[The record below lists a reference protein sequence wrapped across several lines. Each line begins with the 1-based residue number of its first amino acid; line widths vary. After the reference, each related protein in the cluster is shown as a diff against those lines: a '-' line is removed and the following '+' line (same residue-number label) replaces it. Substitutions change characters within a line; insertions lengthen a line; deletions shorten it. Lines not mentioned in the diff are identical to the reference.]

1 MVLLEGRKE
10 DLYNKYKG
18 QIESERKLNSLFQ
31 PLSIYDMLIDEPFIQ
46 QTNYKYLEPLIQQ
59 YYFYNDIYPRQGK
72 ELEELE
78 PNQVGT
84 SIRDVSD
91 KRQFV
96 AEIVPKV
103 QFFDTNKDKYPKKDL
118 KEYIG
123 DWFERDFVD
132 FTDDLIKKSSVK
144 QEEKKARKEVEKI
157 YDSDTVL
164 IVKPKTHTA
173 SCYYGAG
180 TKWCTTTRN
189 NSSYFESHTKNANLY
204 YIIVKK
210 KNVSDRFYKIAINIK
225 PVQKLIDSE
234 WYDVQDNKFSF
245 SEKDLFLTIIPQKAV
260 DSIYNDLKQLKDSWF
275 TTELI
280 PQINEAKL
288 MQGSKV
294 ISLSNGKNLIIS
306 FRFDFFQTT
315 NELGDLDEN
324 NNPFQRFECSYILS
338 QFNQATQYLVG
349 PEVDSTFYESG
360 VAYGIVRQSD
370 DNEHYEVMI
379 TEFESNDEYGN
390 DFFNIDNPILTFK
403 YDKGFY
409 SSMIDYQTVVL
420 SRLIKTS
427 NFYEKLEKYQEGNN
441 IGQKYTMAGY
451 TFTKGGKLTKALFNY
466 IESLPEGGIGNKL
479 DFLKRTGQITVTPK
493 GVFSK
498 TGKEISLQGYLSSF
512 FSAAKLA
519 GIIKKPEGKNGFIK
533 GSNFNKYKEKIS

>member
-180 TKWCTTTRN
+180 TKWCTTMKGNT
-189 NSSYFESHTKNANLY
+189 SYFDNHTKNANLY

-225 PVQKLIDSE
+225 PGQKLIDSE

-427 NFYEKLEKYQEGNN
+427 NFYEKLEKYQEGKN

>member
-180 TKWCTTTRN
+180 TKWCTTMKGNT
-189 NSSYFESHTKNANLY
+189 SYFDNHTKNANLY

-225 PVQKLIDSE
+225 PGQKLIDSE

>member
-78 PNQVGT
+78 PNQVNT
-84 SIRDVSD
+84 SIRAVSD
-91 KRQFV
+91 MRQFV

-118 KEYIG
+118 REYIG
-123 DWFERDFVD
+123 DWFERDFLN
-132 FTDDLIKKSSVK
+132 FTNELIKQTSEK
-144 QEEKKARKEVEKI
+144 QEEKKARKEVDKV
-157 YDSDTVL
+157 YDSDTIL

-225 PVQKLIDSE
+225 PGQKLIDSD
-234 WYDVQDNKFSF
+234 WYDVQDNKFNF

-260 DSIYNDLKQLKDSWF
+260 DAIYDDLKLLKDSWF

-280 PQINEAKL
+280 PQIGEARLRQDVKR
-288 MQGSKV
+288 
-294 ISLSNGKNLIIS
+294 IYLSSTKSIIIAL
-306 FRFDFFQTT
+306 RFDDFSTSDY
-315 NELGDLDEN
+315 LGDSDGDDS
-324 NNPFQRFECSYILS
+324 NPFQRFEFQFRMSE
-338 QFNQATQYLVG
+338 FNQNAQSLVD
-349 PEVDSTFYESG
+349 PEFDSTFYESG
-360 VAYGIVRQSD
+360 FGYGTLRISD
-370 DNEHYEVMI
+370 NGQDYEMMI
-379 TEFESNDEYGN
+379 EFESKEAADTFYHSEEY
-390 DFFNIDNPILTFK
+390 
-403 YDKGFY
+403 
-409 SSMIDYQTVVL
+409 Q
-420 SRLIKTS
+420 
-427 NFYEKLEKYQEGNN
+427 
-441 IGQKYTMAGY
+441 
-451 TFTKGGKLTKALFNY
+451 
-466 IESLPEGGIGNKL
+466 
-479 DFLKRTGQITVTPK
+479 
-493 GVFSK
+493 
-498 TGKEISLQGYLSSF
+498 
-512 FSAAKLA
+512 AAKA
-519 GIIKKPEGKNGFIK
+519 VRVECSDTDFMIIEGV
-533 GSNFNKYKEKIS
+533 SD